1 VIQIPGILESFVLWP
16 FSSEDIQSNGNLGY
30 VWIGSQF
37 FEDKKIKSVPYGKSL
52 VLHTKA
58 LENLSDKMEA
68 YLACQVKD
76 EVHAKNLKAM
86 LRAVFQEDCFEL
98 GEKKIFKLYGGYWQ
112 LKIKMRVIC

>member
-1 VIQIPGILESFVLWP
+1 MTPIPGILESFILWP

-68 YLACQVKD
+68 DLACEVKD
-76 EVHAKNLKAM
+76 EVHAKCLKAM
-86 LRAVFQEDCFEL
+86 LHAGFSRRLF
-98 GEKKIFKLYGGYWQ
+98 
-112 LKIKMRVIC
+112 

>member
-1 VIQIPGILESFVLWP
+1 MAGQFCRYPLS
-16 FSSEDIQSNGNLGY
+16 Y

-37 FEDKKIKSVPYGKSL
+37 FEDKKIKSVSYGKSL

-76 EVHAKNLKAM
+76 EVHAKSLKAM
-86 LRAVFQEDCFEL
+86 LHARFSRRLF
-98 GEKKIFKLYGGYWQ
+98 
-112 LKIKMRVIC
+112 

>member
-1 VIQIPGILESFVLWP
+1 MVTQLPGILESFVLWP

-58 LENLSDKMEA
+58 LENLSDKMETD
-68 YLACQVKD
+68 LADQVTDK
-76 EVHAKNLKAM
+76 VHA
-86 LRAVFQEDCFEL
+86 
-98 GEKKIFKLYGGYWQ
+98 
-112 LKIKMRVIC
+112 

>member
-1 VIQIPGILESFVLWP
+1 M
-16 FSSEDIQSNGNLGY
+16 GNLVMFGL
-30 VWIGSQF
+30 VLNFLKI
-37 FEDKKIKSVPYGKSL
+37 KKIKSVPYGKSL

-58 LENLSDKMEA
+58 LENLSDKMEPD
-68 YLACQVKD
+68 LACEVKD

-112 LKIKMRVIC
+112 LKIKMRIIC